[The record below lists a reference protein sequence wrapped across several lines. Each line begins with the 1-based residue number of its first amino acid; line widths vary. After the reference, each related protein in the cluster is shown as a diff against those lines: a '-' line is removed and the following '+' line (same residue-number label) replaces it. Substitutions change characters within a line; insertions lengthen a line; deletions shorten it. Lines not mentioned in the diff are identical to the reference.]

1 MVLIKKIEC
10 KIISKNNYDKYSQR
24 LISIMYNK
32 ITHSFK
38 FNNKKIQLDDKVYK
52 SCIKAVRRQE
62 K

>member
-10 KIISKNNYDKYSQR
+10 KIISKNNYNKYSQR
-24 LISIMYNK
+24 LISIIYNK

-38 FNNKKIQLDDKVYK
+38 FNKKIQLDEKVYK